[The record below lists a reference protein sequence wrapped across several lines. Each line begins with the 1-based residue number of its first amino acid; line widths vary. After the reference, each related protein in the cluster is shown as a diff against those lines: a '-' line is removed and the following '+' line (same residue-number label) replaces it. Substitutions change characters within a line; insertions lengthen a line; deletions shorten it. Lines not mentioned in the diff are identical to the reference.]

1 MLTKKAVEPLI
12 PQIFSLRSSDDFNR
26 LALTL
31 FRLHFEHNPIYGR
44 FVRYLYPALDPQEI
58 RHYTQIPCLPIDF
71 FKTQTVLLDG
81 FEADD
86 FFMSSG
92 TVSQGAVQSRHYIV
106 DASLYEQCF
115 LKAFE
120 LFWGK
125 PEDYVFLALLPN
137 YAEQPHS
144 SLICMME
151 KLIAL
156 SRSRHSESGFYLY
169 DNERLAEQLRFL
181 EQKGIKTMLFGVSFA
196 LLDLAE
202 QFPMPLS
209 HTAVL
214 ETGGMKGRRKEMV
227 KEELHHILRSA
238 FSLPVVYSEYG
249 MCELFS
255 QAYATGTDLRF
266 NCPPW
271 MKVLVRRSNDPLQ
284 AEKKGVAGGINVID
298 LGNLY
303 SCPFIAT
310 QDLGKVFSD
319 ESFEVLGRFDNSDI
333 RGCNL
338 MIS

>member
-1 MLTKKAVEPLI
+1 MLTKEAVASLI
-12 PQIFSLRSSDDFNR
+12 PQIFSLRSHDDFNR

-31 FRLHFEHNPIYGR
+31 FRLHFEHNPVYGS
-44 FVRYLYPALDPQEI
+44 FVRYLYPTLTPQDI
-58 RHYTQIPCLPIDF
+58 RHYTQIPFLPIDF
-71 FKTQTVLLDG
+71 FKTQTVLLNG
-81 FEADD
+81 CEADD

-137 YAEQPHS
+137 YSEQPHS
-144 SLICMME
+144 SLIRMME

-156 SRSRHSESGFYLY
+156 SRSRHPESDFYLY
-169 DNERLAEQLRFL
+169 NHEKLAAQLHSLEER
-181 EQKGIKTMLFGVSFA
+181 GVKTMLFGVSFA

-202 QFPMPLS
+202 KHPMKLA
-209 HTAVL
+209 HTVVL
-214 ETGGMKGRRKEMV
+214 ETGGMKGRRKEIV
-227 KEELHHILRSA
+227 KEALHHILRKA
-238 FSLPVVYSEYG
+238 FSVPAIYSEYG

-255 QAYATGTDLRF
+255 QAYANGTDARF
-266 NCPPW
+266 GCPPW
-271 MKVLVRRSNDPLQ
+271 MKILIRKSNDPLQ
-284 AEKKGVAGGINVID
+284 NEKEGVAGGINVLD

-303 SCPFIAT
+303 TCPFIAT

-319 ESFEVLGRFDNSDI
+319 GRFEVLGRFDNSDI